1 MHRTMQYQWPGWR
14 NIRIDG
20 ETFDSSVNLDVI
32 SEGCCSWRFLND
44 VPRVPRAPGEGYIP
58 QIDGNYTLPSGP
70 AYRDYGELFTDS
82 ELTGDASRRQDY
94 NRVFFVP
101 PSRPRDRSTPSSP
114 PPPPPPPIQG
124 RARQFLSRIFRRR
137 R

>member
-14 NIRIDG
+14 NIRVDG
-20 ETFDSSVNLDVI
+20 ETFDSSVNLDEI
-32 SEGCCSWRFLND
+32 SEGCCSWRYLD
-44 VPRVPRAPGEGYIP
+44 DAPRVPRAPGEGYIP

-70 AYRDYGELFTDS
+70 AYRDYGDIFTDS
-82 ELTGDASRRQDY
+82 ELNGDASHGQVS

-101 PSRPRDRSTPSSP
+101 PRPRGRSPPPSP
-114 PPPPPPPIQG
+114 PPPPRREQG